1 VLTAAAT
8 PTSAVVLAVA
18 VFLACAVEGVEA
30 LTIVLAVGVTRGW
43 RSALEGVVAAL
54 AALAALVALLGPA
67 LVHWVPLSALR
78 LVVGGLLLVFGLRWL
93 RKAVLRAS
101 GLKAR
106 HDEDAIFAE
115 QVAELSEGPARGGRD
130 GVAFVVAFKGVFLE
144 GLEVVV
150 VVLTL
155 GTTSHHL
162 GLAALS
168 AGAAVVTVSLA
179 GVAVHRQ
186 LSGVPENAMK
196 MGVGLMLVSFGT
208 FWAGEGVHVSWPGSD
223 LAIVGL
229 VAFYGLVARLLV
241 TTLRRGAGETAAG
254 AAPTGEPARG

>member
-1 VLTAAAT
+1 MLTAAAS
-8 PTSAVVLAVA
+8 PTGTGVLVVA

-43 RSALEGVVAAL
+43 RSALEGVAVAVVTL
-54 AALAALVALLGPA
+54 GALVAVLGPP
-67 LVHWVPLSALR
+67 LVRYVPLSALR
-78 LVVGGLLLVFGLRWL
+78 LVVGGLLLVFGLQWL

-101 GLKAR
+101 GLKAK

-115 QVAELSEGPARGGRD
+115 QVAELSGGTRRSGRD
-130 GVAFVVAFKGVFLE
+130 AVAFVVAFKGVFLE

-155 GTTSHHL
+155 GTASHHL

-168 AGAAVVTVSLA
+168 AGAAVLTVSLV
-179 GVAVHRQ
+179 GLAVHRQ

-208 FWAGEGVHVSWPGSD
+208 FWSGEGVHVSWPGSD
-223 LAIVGL
+223 LAIVVL
-229 VAFYGLVARLLV
+229 VAFYGLVAWVLV
-241 TTLRRGAGETAAG
+241 TTLRRRAEGTATG